1 MKTFLLTLEADCII
15 AKHLLRWCIS
25 VTYSAFIWL
34 EPISMGAVASAFSL
48 LRMRYWDF
56 WNKTKL
62 TPRSIP
68 ETLIIPHLGISFFF
82 GERNRWFVKNWEK
95 ENKAKQTNK
104 ITHPWGNQEM
114 LSTAM
119 WKQKIVFG
127 NYLPLSQR
135 PFLPS
140 LLQTELADLTTDT
153 ALISVRN
160 LSVPELRAE
169 YECPELSESV
179 HKRSYS

>member
-1 MKTFLLTLEADCII
+1 
-15 AKHLLRWCIS
+15 
-25 VTYSAFIWL
+25 
-34 EPISMGAVASAFSL
+34 
-48 LRMRYWDF
+48 
-56 WNKTKL
+56 
-62 TPRSIP
+62 
-68 ETLIIPHLGISFFF
+68 
-82 GERNRWFVKNWEK
+82 
-95 ENKAKQTNK
+95 
-104 ITHPWGNQEM
+104 M

-169 YECPELSESV
+169 CECPELSESV

>member
-1 MKTFLLTLEADCII
+1 
-15 AKHLLRWCIS
+15 
-25 VTYSAFIWL
+25 
-34 EPISMGAVASAFSL
+34 
-48 LRMRYWDF
+48 
-56 WNKTKL
+56 
-62 TPRSIP
+62 
-68 ETLIIPHLGISFFF
+68 
-82 GERNRWFVKNWEK
+82 
-95 ENKAKQTNK
+95 
-104 ITHPWGNQEM
+104 M